1 MGHIRERIK
10 LYSHG
15 NSLEETALVD
25 TGFTSLI
32 LPKDA
37 AEKLGVQAQGEMEVE
52 LSDGEIHKVDYGV
65 IEVEIAGRRAPVIAA
80 IVKGGEV
87 CVGIEALERLGL
99 AVDPTNDRIYPTRSL
114 LPDYNGA

>member
-1 MGHIRERIK
+1 MGHIREKAR

-15 NSLEETALVD
+15 SLLEETALVD
-25 TGFTSLI
+25 TGSTSVI

-37 AEKLGVQAQGEMEVE
+37 AEKLGVQAQGKMEVE
-52 LSDGEIHKVDYGV
+52 LANGEVHKVDYGV

-87 CVGIEALERLGL
+87 CVGVEALERLGL
-99 AVDPTNDRIYPTRSL
+99 AVDPTDGRIYPTRRFVTRL
-114 LPDYNGA
+114 